1 MSSGSRV
8 EVSDSTSSRGKAD
21 RTGQG
26 RTSPA
31 SATPLPLAPYESH
44 TRPGG
49 GSSTTYIVIDEKRE
63 PPTGVLSG
71 RRAPRKATPLRAHS
85 HPTRTPSRHPPP
97 LGMSCD
103 GRGAKAYVSA
113 YRRAA
118 RGGVGPVPSRLEVRT
133 SDKLAAGVGIGKR
146 PVQLSRFVRSV
157 VCSCPPKT
165 DL

>member
-1 MSSGSRV
+1 M
-8 EVSDSTSSRGKAD
+8 
-21 RTGQG
+21 
-26 RTSPA
+26 
-31 SATPLPLAPYESH
+31 
-44 TRPGG
+44 
-49 GSSTTYIVIDEKRE
+49 IDEKRQ

-71 RRAPRKATPLRAHS
+71 RRAPRKATLLRAHS

-133 SDKLAAGVGIGKR
+133 SDKL
-146 PVQLSRFVRSV
+146 
-157 VCSCPPKT
+157 CSCRRRQAARAAVQVRTVRGLFVPTQDRPLTAAVNRSTSNHSNFLGVRQSAPSQSAWADCATCCVHACTCAYKSLCVGT
-165 DL
+165 YTYLH